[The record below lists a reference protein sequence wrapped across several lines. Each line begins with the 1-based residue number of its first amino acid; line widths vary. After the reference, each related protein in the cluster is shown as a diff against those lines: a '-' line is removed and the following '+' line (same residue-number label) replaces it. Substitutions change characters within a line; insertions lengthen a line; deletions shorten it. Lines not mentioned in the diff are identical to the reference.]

1 MDVLPRAPAEA
12 ATPKLV
18 NAETDSTSSKE
29 KQFTATVADFEPEQE
44 KPNPIEYALSR
55 QQLIV
60 AYLAI
65 FILLFVQELTS
76 GIFRVLNPYVTS
88 EFARHSL
95 TATTSVVSSIVSA
108 VINLPVAKLIELWG
122 RMQVLAVMVASMLL
136 GIVLLASCRTVE
148 AYCAAQVFY
157 TVAFYGIRFCV
168 VIFITDTTAIHNR
181 AFFIGF
187 TGSPVLAT
195 LWAYGPMTDRILR
208 TIGFRWGFGL
218 WAPVYLAV
226 SLPVLAVFY
235 SAQKKAKRSKAT
247 DSGAEDP
254 KQRNTLQLLM
264 YHVKLFDLFGILII
278 STSLT
283 FLLLAVSIYSYQAN
297 EWKSPLIIC
306 FLVFGAILLP
316 VFGLYER
323 YLAPSMFIPWSIF
336 TNRTV
341 VATNLMV
348 LTLQTAEQL
357 SNAYFYSLLIVVFRQ
372 SITNA
377 TYITNIY
384 YIGSTIANLVI
395 GLVLRRFGRIKY
407 FALCGGVPLAMLGIG
422 LMIKFR
428 TADTHIGLVV
438 LSQFLNAFGGGILH
452 PIEQITLMAESDH
465 EHIPALLAVES
476 TFAQIGKGIGYA
488 LAGAIWTGM
497 FKNRLA
503 RYLPLAEMPNLE
515 RIYGSISV
523 QSSYPA
529 DSETFKAIAHAY
541 GDTQRTILLTS
552 IGILVATLG
561 FTALWRDI
569 DVKKIGGRLKKT

>member
-1 MDVLPRAPAEA
+1 MDVLPRAPAED
-12 ATPKLV
+12 ATPKPV

-29 KQFTATVADFEPEQE
+29 KQLAATVADFEPEQE
-44 KPNPIEYALSR
+44 EPNPIEYALSR

-122 RMQVLAVMVASMLL
+122 RMQVLALMVASMLL

-148 AYCAAQVFY
+148 AYYAAQVFY

-168 VIFITDTTAIHNR
+168 VIFIADTTAIHNR

-195 LWAYGPMTDRILR
+195 LWAYGPMTDRVLR

-218 WAPVYLAV
+218 WAPMYLAV
-226 SLPVLAVFY
+226 SLPVLTIFC
-235 SAQKKAKRSKAT
+235 SAQKKAKRPKAT
-247 DSGAEDP
+247 DFGAEDP

-264 YHVKLFDLFGILII
+264 YYAKLFDLFGILII

-316 VFGLYER
+316 AFGLYER

-384 YIGSTIANLVI
+384 YIGSTIAYLVI

-407 FALCGGVPLAMLGIG
+407 FALCGGVPLCMLGIG

-452 PIEQITLMAESDH
+452 PIEQITLMVESDH

-497 FKNRLA
+497 FKNRLV
-503 RYLPLAEMPNLE
+503 RYLPLAEMPNLA
-515 RIYGSISV
+515 RIYSSISV
-523 QSSYPA
+523 QSSYSA
-529 DSETFKAIAHAY
+529 DSDTFKAIAHAY

-569 DVKKIGGRLKKT
+569 DVKKIGGRPKKT

>member
-1 MDVLPRAPAEA
+1 MDVSPRAPAEE
-12 ATPKLV
+12 ATPKPV

-29 KQFTATVADFEPEQE
+29 KQLTATVADFEPEQE
-44 KPNPIEYALSR
+44 KSNPIEYALSR

-108 VINLPVAKLIELWG
+108 VINLPVAKLIGLWG

-168 VIFITDTTAIHNR
+168 VIFIADTTAIHNR

-235 SAQKKAKRSKAT
+235 SAQKKAKRSEAT

-254 KQRNTLQLLM
+254 KQRNTLQILM

-283 FLLLAVSIYSYQAN
+283 FLLLAVSIYSYQTN

-465 EHIPALLAVES
+465 EHIAALLAVES

-529 DSETFKAIAHAY
+529 DGETFKAIAHAY

>member
-1 MDVLPRAPAEA
+1 MDVLPRAPAEE

-29 KQFTATVADFEPEQE
+29 KQLTATVADFEPEQE

-122 RMQVLAVMVASMLL
+122 RMQVLALMVASMLL

-316 VFGLYER
+316 AFGLYER

-395 GLVLRRFGRIKY
+395 GLVLCRFGRIKY

-515 RIYGSISV
+515 RIYSSISV